1 MPLMTEEVNSFDDKN
16 CIFAAVAAQSSSQ
29 QNSQARAAT
38 MSLTVSLSARKTDL
52 KIRNIWV
59 ELGGVCKCKCLCTLG
74 EKKNTSSH
82 MQSLHL
88 IAKFESGLTCF
99 SLLQEDRVLVMAV
112 YPDCMCLS
120 CVVSGDILYSPLW
133 PMFCRRKSGE
143 QQQRVPVS
151 RAAHPRKQRK
161 AENWDAKAKMGNN
174 K

>member
-99 SLLQEDRVLVMAV
+99 ILLQKTE
-112 YPDCMCLS
+112 
-120 CVVSGDILYSPLW
+120 
-133 PMFCRRKSGE
+133 
-143 QQQRVPVS
+143 S
-151 RAAHPRKQRK
+151 R
-161 AENWDAKAKMGNN
+161 
-174 K
+174 

>member
-1 MPLMTEEVNSFDDKN
+1 MPLMTEEVTSFYDKN

-38 MSLTVSLSARKTDL
+38 MSLAVSLSARKTDL

-88 IAKFESGLTCF
+88 IVKFKSVVRFDLFHLIT
-99 SLLQEDRVLVMAV
+99 EDRELVMAV

-120 CVVSGDILYSPLW
+120 CVVSGDIFYSP
-133 PMFCRRKSGE
+133 
-143 QQQRVPVS
+143 PVAS
-151 RAAHPRKQRK
+151 VLQTQEWGGAA
-161 AENWDAKAKMGNN
+161 AEGPSVTGGTT
-174 K
+174 